1 MHVSC
6 EHIESSHDDQQ
17 EQLDKSKDFVK
28 CLILNIWLGFLK
40 VRPLHKPD
48 SL

>member
-17 EQLDKSKDFVK
+17 EQLDQSKDFVK
-28 CLILNIWLGFLK
+28 FLILNIWLGFLK
-40 VRPLHKPD
+40 VGPLQKAD